1 MNFKH
6 GWVALIML
14 TLAIATPATQAAYP
28 EKNIQ
33 YIIPF
38 AAGGES
44 DIKARWQ
51 QTIFRKKELTGGY
64 LQAAK
69 RMGLLK

>member
-1 MNFKH
+1 MSFLRSKQ
-6 GWVALIML
+6 VSLALSAL

-44 DIKARWQ
+44 TANLFSSRP
-51 QTIFRKKELTGGY
+51 RTG
-64 LQAAK
+64 
-69 RMGLLK
+69 